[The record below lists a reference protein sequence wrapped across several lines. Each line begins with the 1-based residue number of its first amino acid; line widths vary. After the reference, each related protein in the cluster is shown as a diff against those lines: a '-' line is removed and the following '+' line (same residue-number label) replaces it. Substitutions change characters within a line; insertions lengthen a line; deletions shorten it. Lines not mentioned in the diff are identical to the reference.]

1 MTLDNLALTSVA
13 NRRNAIGCSFAAVS
27 CALYLPFAWLLQL
40 DFTTN
45 SYHLHWLRMWPVL
58 PGLVAGIP
66 LKRYF
71 DDTGLLLASGF
82 ATSVI
87 LLSLTYFGARSRS
100 GLLFSVAAAL
110 AVSIPTSILSHLLF
124 RH

>member
-1 MTLDNLALTSVA
+1 
-13 NRRNAIGCSFAAVS
+13 
-27 CALYLPFAWLLQL
+27 
-40 DFTTN
+40 
-45 SYHLHWLRMWPVL
+45 MWPVL